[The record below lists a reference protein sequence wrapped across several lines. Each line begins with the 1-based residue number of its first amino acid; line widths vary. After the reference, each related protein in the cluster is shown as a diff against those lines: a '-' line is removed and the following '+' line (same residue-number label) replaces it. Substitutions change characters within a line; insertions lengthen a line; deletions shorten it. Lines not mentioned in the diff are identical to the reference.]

1 MTLPKKGARR
11 IVVDGTAYRWRVRR
25 RPTYM
30 QGIALTRLNFAVEH
44 AAHPGTTLVVDT
56 GHAHPRNWMDIPPV
70 SVRPADV
77 AASIRLGLAR
87 GWQPSSPGSPFMLA
101 RSSSAT
107 SP

>member
-11 IVVDGTAYRWRVRR
+11 IVVDGVAYRWRVRR

-30 QGIALTRLNFAVEH
+30 QAIALMRLTFAVEH
-44 AAHPGTTLVVDT
+44 ADCPGSTLVVET
-56 GHAHPRNWMDIPPV
+56 SHAHSRNWMGIPPV

-87 GWQPSSPGSPFMLA
+87 GWKPSSPGSPFMLD
-101 RSSSAT
+101 RSGSAT